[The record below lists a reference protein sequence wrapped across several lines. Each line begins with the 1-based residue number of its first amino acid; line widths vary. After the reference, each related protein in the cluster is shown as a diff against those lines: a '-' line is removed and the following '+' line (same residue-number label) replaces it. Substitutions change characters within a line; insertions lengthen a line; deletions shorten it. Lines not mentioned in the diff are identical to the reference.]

1 MDVLEVVDEAER
13 LYGELGASGLQVV
26 LDDREESAGVKF
38 ADADL
43 IGYPLQVVVGKRGI
57 QAGKV
62 DLKVRATG
70 ARTEAPLDGAARS
83 AKDLLGAA
91 P

>member
-1 MDVLEVVDEAER
+1 
-13 LYGELGASGLQVV
+13 
-26 LDDREESAGVKF
+26 VKF

-57 QAGKV
+57 EAGTADLKLRADGRRSSAPLAEAARAAV
-62 DLKVRATG
+62 DLLA
-70 ARTEAPLDGAARS
+70 
-83 AKDLLGAA
+83 AA